1 MNKAVFAGSF
11 DPFTEGHLDIVLRSA
26 PLFEELVVL
35 IAENTEKRYLFD
47 LPSRKAWIEQAVSG
61 IKGVR
66 VETYSGLTVDFM
78 KKIGAKYLVR
88 GVRSPQDFDYERSV
102 AFNNKK
108 LYDFSETILLPCS
121 MEYSTISS
129 SLVRELLRFSASLK
143 GFVPESIREFVEQ
156 KGKEIL
162 CSE

>member
-1 MNKAVFAGSF
+1 MSKAVFAGSF

-35 IAENTEKRYLFD
+35 IAENTEKKYLFD
-47 LPSRKAWIEQAVSG
+47 LPSRKAWVEQAVSG

>member
-35 IAENTEKRYLFD
+35 IAENTEKKYLFD
-47 LPSRKAWIEQAVSG
+47 LPSRKAWVEQAVSG

>member
-61 IKGVR
+61 INGVR

>member
-1 MNKAVFAGSF
+1 MSKAVFAGSF

-35 IAENTEKRYLFD
+35 IAENTEKKYLFD
-47 LPSRKAWIEQAVSG
+47 LPSRKAWVEQAVSG

-88 GVRSPQDFDYERSV
+88 GVRSLQDFDYERSV

>member
-26 PLFEELVVL
+26 PLFDELVVL
-35 IAENTEKRYLFD
+35 IAENTEKKYLFD
-47 LPSRKAWIEQAVSG
+47 LPSRKAWVEQAVSG

>member
-1 MNKAVFAGSF
+1 MSKAVFAGSF

-26 PLFEELVVL
+26 PLFDELVVL
-35 IAENTEKRYLFD
+35 IAENTEKKYLFD

>member
-26 PLFEELVVL
+26 PLFDELVVL

-47 LPSRKAWIEQAVSG
+47 LPSRKAWVKQAVSG
-61 IKGVR
+61 INGVR

-88 GVRSPQDFDYERSV
+88 GVRSAQDFDYERSV

>member
-1 MNKAVFAGSF
+1 MSKAVFAGSF

>member
-1 MNKAVFAGSF
+1 MSKAVFAGSF

-26 PLFEELVVL
+26 PLFDELVVL
-35 IAENTEKRYLFD
+35 IAENTEKKYLFD
-47 LPSRKAWIEQAVSG
+47 LPSRKAWVEQAVSG

-156 KGKEIL
+156 KGKEVL

>member
-26 PLFEELVVL
+26 PLFDELVVL

>member
-1 MNKAVFAGSF
+1 MSKAVFAGSF

-26 PLFEELVVL
+26 PLFDELVVL
-35 IAENTEKRYLFD
+35 IAENTEKKYLFD
-47 LPSRKAWIEQAVSG
+47 LPSRKAWVEQAVSG